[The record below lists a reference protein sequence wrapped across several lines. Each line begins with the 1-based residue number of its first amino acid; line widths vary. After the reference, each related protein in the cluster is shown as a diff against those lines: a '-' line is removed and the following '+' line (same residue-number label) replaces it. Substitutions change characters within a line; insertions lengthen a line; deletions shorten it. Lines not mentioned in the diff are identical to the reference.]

1 MAITPIIIGK
11 RSTFLLEAIC
21 SDWNL
26 SNNDIIVV
34 GDSIDSDIEMAN
46 RYQCDSLLVG
56 KNGVKITKI
65 IKKVGL

>member
-1 MAITPIIIGK
+1 
-11 RSTFLLEAIC
+11 LEVIC

-56 KNGVKITKI
+56 KNGVEITKI